1 MKVMIM
7 MDYYREKQLDQSIM
21 QKNLTYSEDINK
33 ETFAVSYATPTNLTI
48 GQNYSI
54 QYLVEDMVENSD
66 DGAAT
71 LLLANDNPDI
81 LKAVYRDLNILAPGD
96 SPSFTISSR
105 NYTLFLRILY
115 NATYLSEKNSENALS
130 IMSQSTYKD
139 GISAGL
145 PSDIVVAQKYG
156 EDIDT
161 DPQGKEVTG
170 TELHNC
176 GIVYTKDYPYTLC
189 IMTKAKGVV
198 DQKQL
203 ASIIKDI
210 SKMVYDY
217 VNSGS
222 EK

>member
-1 MKVMIM
+1 
-7 MDYYREKQLDQSIM
+7 
-21 QKNLTYSEDINK
+21 
-33 ETFAVSYATPTNLTI
+33 
-48 GQNYSI
+48 
-54 QYLVEDMVENSD
+54 
-66 DGAAT
+66 
-71 LLLANDNPDI
+71 
-81 LKAVYRDLNILAPGD
+81 
-96 SPSFTISSR
+96 
-105 NYTLFLRILY
+105 
-115 NATYLSEKNSENALS
+115 
-130 IMSQSTYKD
+130 MSQSTYKD